1 MIEAPE
7 ACCLSEQL
15 NRTVR
20 GKRIT
25 NVFAQYTPHKF
36 AWFYGNPKE
45 YPERLTGK
53 TIDKINPCGGMIEI
67 EAGDM
72 MLILTDGI
80 NLRYFTPGEKLPARH
95 QLLIGFEDE
104 SCLVASVRM
113 YGGLWCFPKEG
124 FNAPIA
130 AYYETAKNKPQVMT
144 DEFCESYFRKLIYA
158 DDAQKKT
165 TKAFLATE
173 QTIPG
178 LGNGVLQDI
187 LYNAHIHPK
196 TRIHSLSAGQKEEL
210 YHQIKSTLQ
219 EMYNLGG
226 RSTETDLFGKSGG
239 YIPHLSK
246 NTAGTICPRCEDMI
260 KKENYLGGSIYY
272 CSGCQPIQ

>member
-1 MIEAPE
+1 
-7 ACCLSEQL
+7 
-15 NRTVR
+15 
-20 GKRIT
+20 
-25 NVFAQYTPHKF
+25 
-36 AWFYGNPKE
+36 
-45 YPERLTGK
+45 
-53 TIDKINPCGGMIEI
+53 
-67 EAGDM
+67 
-72 MLILTDGI
+72 
-80 NLRYFTPGEKLPARH
+80 
-95 QLLIGFEDE
+95 
-104 SCLVASVRM
+104 
-113 YGGLWCFPKEG
+113 
-124 FNAPIA
+124 
-130 AYYETAKNKPQVMT
+130 MT

-187 LYNAHIHPK
+187 LYNARIHPK
-196 TRIHSLSAGQKEEL
+196 TRIHSLSAG
-210 YHQIKSTLQ
+210 
-219 EMYNLGG
+219 
-226 RSTETDLFGKSGG
+226 LFGKSGG

>member
-1 MIEAPE
+1 
-7 ACCLSEQL
+7 
-15 NRTVR
+15 
-20 GKRIT
+20 
-25 NVFAQYTPHKF
+25 
-36 AWFYGNPKE
+36 
-45 YPERLTGK
+45 
-53 TIDKINPCGGMIEI
+53 MIEI

-104 SCLVASVRM
+104 SCHVASVRM

-158 DDAQKKT
+158 DEAQKKT

-178 LGNGVLQDI
+178 WVTECYRISCTMPAFIRKRESIPCLPDKRRNSI
-187 LYNAHIHPK
+187 
-196 TRIHSLSAGQKEEL
+196 TR
-210 YHQIKSTLQ
+210 
-219 EMYNLGG
+219 
-226 RSTETDLFGKSGG
+226 
-239 YIPHLSK
+239 
-246 NTAGTICPRCEDMI
+246 
-260 KKENYLGGSIYY
+260 
-272 CSGCQPIQ
+272 

>member
-1 MIEAPE
+1 
-7 ACCLSEQL
+7 
-15 NRTVR
+15 
-20 GKRIT
+20 
-25 NVFAQYTPHKF
+25 
-36 AWFYGNPKE
+36 
-45 YPERLTGK
+45 
-53 TIDKINPCGGMIEI
+53 MIEI

-158 DDAQKKT
+158 DEAQRKQQKLFWQPNRPSRDWVT
-165 TKAFLATE
+165 ECYRISCTMPAFIRKRE
-173 QTIPG
+173 SIPC
-178 LGNGVLQDI
+178 LPDKRRNSI
-187 LYNAHIHPK
+187 
-196 TRIHSLSAGQKEEL
+196 TR
-210 YHQIKSTLQ
+210 
-219 EMYNLGG
+219 
-226 RSTETDLFGKSGG
+226 
-239 YIPHLSK
+239 
-246 NTAGTICPRCEDMI
+246 
-260 KKENYLGGSIYY
+260 
-272 CSGCQPIQ
+272 